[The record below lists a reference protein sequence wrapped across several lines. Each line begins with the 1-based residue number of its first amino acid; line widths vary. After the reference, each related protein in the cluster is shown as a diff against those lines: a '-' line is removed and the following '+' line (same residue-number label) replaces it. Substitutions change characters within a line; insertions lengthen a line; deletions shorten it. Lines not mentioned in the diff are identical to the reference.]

1 MRYFVTGGTGF
12 IGRRLIRKLL
22 ADGASQVW
30 FLIRE
35 ESRDKLPALLSYW
48 NADASRAIAVSGD
61 LRQPGLGI
69 GAGERDALA
78 GHVDHFFHLAA
89 IYDLR
94 AGAAEQA
101 EANIEGTRRAV
112 QLAGELHAGRFHHM
126 SSVAAAGMYEGTFRE
141 DMFAEAENLWHP
153 YFSTKHEA
161 EKIVREQCTAPW
173 RVYRPGLVVGDSR
186 TGETDKIDGPY
197 YFFKLIQ
204 RVRALLPPWV
214 PVAGIEGGRIS
225 IVPVDFVVD
234 ALTHI
239 ALMPGLDGQ
248 CFHLTDPEQRRVGDV
263 LDVFAQAA
271 HAPRMRLRVNTS
283 LLGLVPDWIRRSL
296 AAIGPV
302 HRLHDAVMR
311 DLGLPDGITQLLN
324 WPTRFDN
331 RQASAALAGSGI
343 ACPRLESYAGA
354 VWDYWERHLDPALHL
369 DRSLRGAV
377 GGKVVLV
384 TGGTSGIG
392 LATLHAL
399 AGKGATLLTCAREPE
414 ILAQVRDV
422 FAAGGTTLHTYQA
435 DLADLADC
443 ERLAQAILADH
454 GHVDILV
461 NNAGRSIRRPVE
473 ASYDRFHDVLRT
485 MQLNYFGAVRVTM
498 GLLPA
503 MAAGGSGQVINIS
516 SIGVLTNAPRFSAY
530 LASKAALEAW
540 SESAAAE
547 YADVGIK
554 FTTINM
560 PLVRTPMIAPT
571 SAYRD
576 APALTPDE
584 AAQIVARA
592 IVEQPPRIATN
603 VGMLGAAMRLATP
616 QVSRIILSTAYRLE
630 AGEAAPAQT
639 GAAPAPAE
647 LRALQQL
654 LRGVHL

>member
-12 IGRRLIRKLL
+12 IGKRLIRKLL
-22 ADGASQVW
+22 ADSGNQVW
-30 FLIRE
+30 FLVRE
-35 ESRDKLPALLSYW
+35 ESRARLPALLAFW
-48 NADASRAIAVSGD
+48 NVDASRAVPVFGD

-69 GAGERDALA
+69 DAAQREALA

-94 AGAAEQA
+94 AGAAEQVD
-101 EANIEGTRRAV
+101 ANIEGTRRAV
-112 QLAGELHAGRFHHM
+112 QLAQELRAGCFHHM
-126 SSVAAAGMYEGTFRE
+126 SSIAAAGMYEGTFRE

-161 EKIVREQCTAPW
+161 EKIVREQCKLPW

-186 TGETDKIDGPY
+186 TGEADKIDGPY

-204 RVRALLPPWV
+204 RVRAVLPPWV
-214 PVAGIEGGRIS
+214 PMVGIEGGRIS

-234 ALTHI
+234 AIAHI
-239 ALMPGLDGQ
+239 AHKPGLDGQ
-248 CFHLTDPEQRRVGDV
+248 CFHLTDPGQRRVGDV
-263 LDVFAQAA
+263 LNVFARAA
-271 HAPRMRLRVNTS
+271 HAPQMGLRVNAS
-283 LLGLVPDWIRRSL
+283 VLGLVPDWIRRAL
-296 AAIGPV
+296 AAVGPV
-302 HRLHDAVMR
+302 HQLHDAVMR
-311 DLGLPDGITQLLN
+311 DLGLPEGITQLLN

-343 ACPRLESYAGA
+343 ACPRLESYADA
-354 VWDYWERHLDPALHL
+354 VWDYWERHLDPALHI

-377 GGKVVLV
+377 NGKVVLV

-399 AGKGATLLTCAREPE
+399 AGTGAVLLTCAREPDA
-414 ILAQVRDV
+414 LAGVRDAI
-422 FAAGGTTLHTYQA
+422 AAQGGALHTYQA
-435 DLADLADC
+435 DLSDIADC
-443 ERLAQAILADH
+443 ERLVQAVLADH

-485 MQLNYFGAVRVTM
+485 MQLNYFGAVRLTM

-503 MAAGGSGQVINIS
+503 MAQRGSGQVINIS

-540 SESAAAE
+540 SDSAATE
-547 YADVGIK
+547 YADLGIR

-571 SAYRD
+571 GVYRE
-576 APALTPDE
+576 APALTPEE
-584 AAQIVARA
+584 AAQIVVRA
-592 IVEQPPRIATN
+592 IVEQPPRIATD
-603 VGMLGAAMRLATP
+603 VGMLGAAMQLATP
-616 QVSRIILSTAYRLE
+616 QLSRIILNTAYRLSPDS
-630 AGEAAPAQT
+630 AAPPD
-639 GAAPAPAE
+639 AAATTSPE
-647 LRALQQL
+647 LRAMQHL